1 MNEWQRREEVEIRQI
16 KGSKNT
22 NKLSKNKGV
31 YWWVDITTH
40 TKKDC
45 HKTKEK

>member
-22 NKLSKNKGV
+22 INLAKIKVFTGG
-31 YWWVDITTH
+31 
-40 TKKDC
+40 
-45 HKTKEK
+45 